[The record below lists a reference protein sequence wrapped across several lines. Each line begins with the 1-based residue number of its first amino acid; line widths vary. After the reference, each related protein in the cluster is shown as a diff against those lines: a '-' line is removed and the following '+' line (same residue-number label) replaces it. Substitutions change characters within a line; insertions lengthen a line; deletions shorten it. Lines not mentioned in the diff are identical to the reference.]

1 MAETRFKSTLMKG
14 RESSLNKLMSL
25 FVPKNLVEVFVSAN
39 PKAGKRLRFKEVSWV
54 ELFHNIKK
62 RPVAV
67 PNQVKDAWIDRVTNN
82 LTKSGD
88 DFLYKHTG
96 HSSMKALI
104 KELVEFHIAA
114 RTKVR
119 NITNYATMDVTS
131 NSISQV
137 KGELLHR
144 VIEESDILW
153 RHLRRSGN
161 LMVDWA
167 NFIKGRQD
175 LVDIRG
181 RSVLSRLGK
190 LKFCRVKRASDV
202 KIKFKEPITL
212 KDGSKI
218 TEVQFMDNLLISH
231 TGDTI
236 DVQSFVHV
244 TTSLE
249 SKTVK
254 AASGFTEQIS
264 AMLARGNDPNIETIS
279 MRLETGETIDVYP
292 SRMVFNTKNLDQIA
306 VSTMSDRQLSLR
318 DTVNKELDDALRK
331 GDLDKVFD
339 MANMRFSSTEKNGG
353 TTFLRI
359 DLPIKDAYLER
370 VAKAIVTSEP

>member
-14 RESSLNKLMSL
+14 RESSFNKLMKL
-25 FVPKNLVEVFVSAN
+25 FVPKKLVEVFVSVN
-39 PKAGKRLRFKEVSWV
+39 PKSGKRLRYREVAWI

-62 RPVAV
+62 KLVTV
-67 PNQVKDAWIDRVTNN
+67 PSQIKDNWIDRVTSN
-82 LTKSGD
+82 LKRSGD

-96 HSSMKALI
+96 HKSMRDLV
-104 KELVEFHIAA
+104 KELVEFHIGI

-119 NITNYATMDVTS
+119 NITNYANMDMAS
-131 NSISQV
+131 NAISQV

-144 VIEESDILW
+144 IIEESEVLW
-153 RHLRRSGN
+153 SHLKRSGN
-161 LMVDWA
+161 VMVAWA
-167 NFIKGRQD
+167 NSKDGRQS
-175 LVDIRG
+175 LVDARG
-181 RSVLSRLGK
+181 RRVLSRLRN
-190 LKFCRVKRASDV
+190 LKFGRVKRASDV

-231 TGDTI
+231 TGDVI
-236 DVQSFVHV
+236 DTKSFVHV

-254 AASGFTEQIS
+254 AASGFAEQIS

-279 MRLETGETIDVYP
+279 MRLETGEIVDVPP

-306 VSTMSDRQLSLR
+306 VTTMNDRQVNLR
-318 DTVNKELDDALRK
+318 SMVNKDLDDVVRN

-339 MANMRFSSTEKNGG
+339 MANMRFSSTDRNGG
-353 TTFLRI
+353 AVFLRI

-370 VAKAIVTSEP
+370 IARAVVTSEP